1 MNTGT
6 RIDDGTGLGEWYDV
20 QGCSDGR
27 PVGPPTPERADA
39 MVAARAMAIRLG
51 ETDR

>member
-6 RIDDGTGLGEWYDV
+6 RIDNGTGLAEWYD
-20 QGCSDGR
+20 GRGYSDGL
-27 PVGPPTPERADA
+27 PVGPPTPETADA
-39 MVAARAMAIRLG
+39 MAAARAMAIRLG

>member
-6 RIDDGTGLGEWYDV
+6 RIDGGTDLAEWYDV
-20 QGCSDGR
+20 QGYSDR
-27 PVGPPTPERADA
+27 LPVGPPTPETADV

-51 ETDR
+51 EADR